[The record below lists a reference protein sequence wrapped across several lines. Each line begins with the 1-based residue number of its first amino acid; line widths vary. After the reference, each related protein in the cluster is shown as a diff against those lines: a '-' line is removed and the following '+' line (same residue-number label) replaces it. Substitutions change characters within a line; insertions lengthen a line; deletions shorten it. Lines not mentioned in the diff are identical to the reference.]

1 MPAKKKSSR
10 NVSKLSRNVKNN
22 QRRSK
27 RVSQKKRDRR
37 ASRKQRGGCITK
49 IVLPTKEENAAFMA
63 HNLTSL
69 GLKSSCR
76 CKKNDWQHNWYGTIK
91 EDKRKCKYC
100 ELKNTYGDWAGNCYT
115 FSKFRF

>member
-10 NVSKLSRNVKNN
+10 NVSKLFEMLKIIKDAQSVYHRKN
-22 QRRSK
+22 
-27 RVSQKKRDRR
+27 
-37 ASRKQRGGCITK
+37 AIEGIETAWGGCITK